1 MSRFQDIRDYV
12 STHVRYFRLTECDLY
27 IESKNKKISKSE
39 KIDYYIQVALAV
51 SNCK

>member
-1 MSRFQDIRDYV
+1 MSRYLDVKDYV
-12 STHVRYFRLTECDLY
+12 ETHVRYFRLTECDLY

>member
-1 MSRFQDIRDYV
+1 MGRYLDVKDYV
-12 STHVRYFRLTECDLY
+12 ETNVRYFRLTECDLY

>member
-1 MSRFQDIRDYV
+1 MGRYLDVKDYV
-12 STHVRYFRLTECDLY
+12 ETHVRYFRLTDCDLY

>member
-1 MSRFQDIRDYV
+1 MGRYLAVKDYV
-12 STHVRYFRLTECDLY
+12 ETHVRYFRLTECDLY

>member
-1 MSRFQDIRDYV
+1 MSRYLDVQDYV
-12 STHVRYFRLTECDLY
+12 ETHVRYFRLTDYDLY
-27 IESKNKKISKSE
+27 VESKTKKISKTE

>member
-1 MSRFQDIRDYV
+1 MGRYLDVQDYV
-12 STHVRYFRLTECDLY
+12 KTHVRYFRLTEYDLY
-27 IESKNKKISKSE
+27 AESKTKKISKSE

>member
-1 MSRFQDIRDYV
+1 MVRYLDVKDYV
-12 STHVRYFRLTECDLY
+12 GTHIRYFRLTEYDLY
-27 IESKNKKISKSE
+27 IENKNKKISKSE